1 MKKQHA
7 LTISQLNLTLSK
19 EAQIPVVSLQ
29 RFRELHKEQGTKF
42 EKLVANITYV
52 KRITDGYEFGI
63 RDYKG
68 GQKIVQILY
77 DGSVSINRSHFTKLY
92 DYKSGHLRINHNNN
106 SVVIEKMILTC
117 EAILADE
124 LPESFKGICVN
135 CMQGDGNVF
144 TADELGI
151 VSDYSLDNLEWTV
164 TWRNT
169 IHGKYIKRVY
179 NLVEGPCKYSAND
192 YELYELLA
200 IKDDEKIKEYLE
212 KNYLED

>member
-1 MKKQHA
+1 MKKEHA
-7 LTISQLNLTLSK
+7 ITISQLNLTLS
-19 EAQIPVVSLQ
+19 EDVQIPVVTLQ
-29 RFRELHKEQGTKF
+29 RFRELHKTQGTKF
-42 EKLVANITYV
+42 EKMVADITYA
-52 KRITDGYEFGI
+52 KYITNGYEFGI
-63 RDYKG
+63 RNYNG
-68 GQKIVQILY
+68 GQKVVQILY
-77 DGSVSINRSHFTKLY
+77 DGSVSINGSYFTKLY
-92 DYKSGHLRINHNNN
+92 DYKTGHLRINHNNN

-117 EAILADE
+117 EAIINDE

-151 VSDYSLDNLEWTV
+151 VSDYSLNNLEWTL

-169 IHGKYIKRVY
+169 VHGKYIKKVY
-179 NLVEGPCKYSAND
+179 GLAEGPCKYSAND

-200 IKDDEKIKEYLE
+200 LKEDEKVKEYLK